1 MVVDI
6 SGLGYLLPIWSFL
19 LVFIISFAVMVST
32 KIVGEN
38 KFWLVFV
45 SFVLATLFITAAGAR
60 EYVETTAPWAIVMLI
75 VGFFILMITGF
86 LGGKAKE
93 MQGAVGIGLVIVLL
107 LIFLFAALN
116 MFSDQLWQYT
126 PGGSSMNPF
135 LSWLYSGP
143 VAGIIILLAVC
154 ALVGWVLVKVK

>member
-19 LVFIISFAVMVST
+19 LVFIISFAVLVST

-45 SFVLATLFITAAGAR
+45 SFVLATLFITAAQAR
-60 EYVETTAPWAIVMLI
+60 EYVETTAPWAIVMLL
-75 VGFFILMITGF
+75 VAFFILLVTGF
-86 LGGKAKE
+86 IGEPVKAFK
-93 MQGAVGIGLVIVLL
+93 GTIGVGLAMVLL

-116 MFSDQLWQYT
+116 MFSDQLWEYT
-126 PGGSSMNPF
+126 PGGSETNPF
-135 LSWLYSGP
+135 LNWLYSGP
-143 VAGIIILLAVC
+143 VAGMIILLAVC
-154 ALVGWVLVKVK
+154 ALVGWVLTKR